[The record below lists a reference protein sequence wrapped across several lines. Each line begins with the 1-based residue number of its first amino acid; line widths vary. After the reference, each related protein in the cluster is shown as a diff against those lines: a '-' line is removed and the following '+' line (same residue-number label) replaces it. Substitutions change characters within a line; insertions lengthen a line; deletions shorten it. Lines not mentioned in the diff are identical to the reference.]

1 MKVKEAFIQF
11 IFTFVITF
19 VVTAA
24 VTFLWSLIFHGT
36 GVVDWETSFRFA
48 IIFGVV
54 FGIINK
60 KNKYFFLKDLLNAI
74 PIRYARIPKPGME
87 KIKFVG
93 N

>member
-11 IFTFVITF
+11 SSTFVITF

-36 GVVDWETSFRFA
+36 AVADWETSFRFA

-54 FGIINK
+54 FGIINS
-60 KNKYFFLKDLLNAI
+60 KNK
-74 PIRYARIPKPGME
+74 
-87 KIKFVG
+87 
-93 N
+93 